1 MRITDAM
8 SNKGT
13 YQRGETNQDIIV
25 NTHMRE
31 EKDLYQQV
39 YSGTVTLHSV
49 IKTKKVQHVKQ
60 TWWEKEISNK
70 EEITDK
76 IKCFRTGGVPKL
88 QLP

>member
-31 EKDLYQQV
+31 EKDLY
-39 YSGTVTLHSV
+39 
-49 IKTKKVQHVKQ
+49 
-60 TWWEKEISNK
+60 
-70 EEITDK
+70 
-76 IKCFRTGGVPKL
+76 
-88 QLP
+88 

>member
-13 YQRGETNQDIIV
+13 YQHWETNQDIMV

-39 YSGTVTLHSV
+39 YPGNVTLHSLT
-49 IKTKKVQHVKQ
+49 KTKKVQHVKQ
-60 TWWEKEISNK
+60 NMMGKGNLK
-70 EEITDK
+70 QRRDD
-76 IKCFRTGGVPKL
+76 
-88 QLP
+88 